1 MKKTKKVLIAG
12 ALVLSVFAATTQ
24 NHQVSAAPSDL
35 ASNGDFEELKTS
47 NIGSY
52 TGTSS
57 EMDYGTWYTRNGG
70 VVSYTGYNESE
81 RSGMLPGNAGDT
93 WLGQA
98 IKVEKNT
105 DYVFSAYIKTS
116 LAKGNAALE
125 ILDADFNVI
134 DRYLIGG
141 TEWQE
146 GKITFNSGDR
156 DRIVIRVLKRSD
168 DDTSDVY
175 KSEVYVDNAKL
186 FTKADY
192 EEYQAKQDAKTKL
205 VNLVGNSDLVGMT
218 NDDIKANDGWPLGWN
233 VGDYYSNAK
242 TDNPTVLGEGYGENA
257 NGFVLPAE
265 NGDVWVRTVANVKKN
280 TDYLFKVRVKHSDAL
295 AGTTVSV
302 EGPNNDE
309 NASTTRLG
317 ETWPGGTSWSDVEI
331 KFNSGE
337 YEKVLLNVYKYGPV
351 NGNENEQATYHS
363 TVNVSDMR
371 LYEQAVYDKVLEE
384 EKEEDQEEQNNQ
396 YTEVWRDD
404 FDTLDMNS
412 WSYQLGHKRGIEP
425 QDYVDNPENVFIDD
439 GNLVLRATEKKEY
452 RVHYNANGSDIVKKY
467 DSGSIATF
475 GKKEFLYG
483 KIEVRAKLPKGAG
496 AFPAIW
502 TLGNDFTLDGLVDS
516 EQGVGWPMCGEIDI
530 MELIGANPDVAGTS
544 DSTVHGTIHNGLT
557 EDGDKAQ
564 TNTYTLPNDETF
576 NKDFHTF
583 SIVWNPDTIQWYVD
597 DNLYSTVYIT
607 DLDYFQKPHYL
618 LFNLAAGGEWPGF
631 PNEDTDFPMDF
642 VIDYVSYSQ
651 TKEQKAAADKYYET
665 CPTINGVKDITISN
679 EDELQN
685 LLANVSAKDY
695 NGQDLEVSCS
705 VNDGYKLMWNG
716 KTRTSEIDF
725 SKEGT
730 YEIVYSTVGESNIYT
745 REVATLHVVK

>member
-52 TGTSS
+52 TETSS

-317 ETWPGGTSWSDVEI
+317 GTWPGGTSWSDVEI

-351 NGNENEQATYHS
+351 DGNEKEQATYHS

-439 GNLVLRATEKKEY
+439 GNLVLRATKKKEY

-564 TNTYTLPNDETF
+564 TNTYTLPNGETF

>member
-52 TGTSS
+52 TGTPS

-98 IKVEKNT
+98 VKVEKNT

-156 DRIVIRVLKRSD
+156 DRIVIRVLKWSD

-351 NGNENEQATYHS
+351 DGNENEQATYHS

-439 GNLVLRATEKKEY
+439 GNLVLRATKKKEY

-564 TNTYTLPNDETF
+564 TNTYTLPNGETF

>member
-384 EKEEDQEEQNNQ
+384 EKEED
-396 YTEVWRDD
+396 
-404 FDTLDMNS
+404 
-412 WSYQLGHKRGIEP
+412 
-425 QDYVDNPENVFIDD
+425 
-439 GNLVLRATEKKEY
+439 
-452 RVHYNANGSDIVKKY
+452 
-467 DSGSIATF
+467 
-475 GKKEFLYG
+475 
-483 KIEVRAKLPKGAG
+483 
-496 AFPAIW
+496 
-502 TLGNDFTLDGLVDS
+502 
-516 EQGVGWPMCGEIDI
+516 
-530 MELIGANPDVAGTS
+530 
-544 DSTVHGTIHNGLT
+544 
-557 EDGDKAQ
+557 
-564 TNTYTLPNDETF
+564 
-576 NKDFHTF
+576 
-583 SIVWNPDTIQWYVD
+583 
-597 DNLYSTVYIT
+597 
-607 DLDYFQKPHYL
+607 
-618 LFNLAAGGEWPGF
+618 
-631 PNEDTDFPMDF
+631 
-642 VIDYVSYSQ
+642 
-651 TKEQKAAADKYYET
+651 
-665 CPTINGVKDITISN
+665 
-679 EDELQN
+679 
-685 LLANVSAKDY
+685 
-695 NGQDLEVSCS
+695 
-705 VNDGYKLMWNG
+705 
-716 KTRTSEIDF
+716 
-725 SKEGT
+725 
-730 YEIVYSTVGESNIYT
+730 
-745 REVATLHVVK
+745 

>member
-351 NGNENEQATYHS
+351 DGNENEQATYHS

-384 EKEEDQEEQNNQ
+384 EKEENQEEQNNQ

-439 GNLVLRATEKKEY
+439 GNLVLRATKKKEY

-564 TNTYTLPNDETF
+564 TNTYTLPNGETF

-583 SIVWNPDTIQWYVD
+583 SIVWNPDTIEWYVD

>member
-47 NIGSY
+47 SILTYSGNPSDMEY
-52 TGTSS
+52 SN
-57 EMDYGTWYTRNGG
+57 WYSKGGG
-70 VVSYTGYNESE
+70 VVSYVGNNESE
-81 RSGMLPGNAGDT
+81 RSGMLPANKQDV
-93 WLGQA
+93 WLAQVV
-98 IKVEKNT
+98 KVKKNT
-105 DYVFSAYIKTS
+105 DYVFSAYVRTS
-116 LAKGNAALE
+116 LAGGSGILQV
-125 ILDADFNVI
+125 LDANTNKIEGI
-134 DRYLIGG
+134 DEVWTGG
-141 TEWQE
+141 TEWKHE
-146 GKITFNSGDR
+146 TVSFNSGNHEE
-156 DRIVIRVLKRSD
+156 IVIRVLKWTDEKDTVSD
-168 DDTSDVY
+168 IY
-175 KSEVYVDNAKL
+175 KSEVYVDDAKL

-192 EEYQAKQDAKTKL
+192 EEYQAKQETKTKL
-205 VNLVGNSDLVGMT
+205 TNYIKNSDLINVQSS
-218 NDDIKANDGWPLGWN
+218 DILKNN
-233 VGDYYSNAK
+233 GDTYSYESGKFYYNGDVPA
-242 TDNPTVLGEGYGENA
+242 VIGEGYGENA
-257 NGFVLPAE
+257 YGLVLPE
-265 NGDVWVRTVANVKKN
+265 NVEYNSLKALIDGLKQN
-280 TDYLFKVRVKHSDAL
+280 TDYVFKVYLKHGSDNTGTVTSINALDGTSLFKADDNIGYSGGV
-295 AGTTVSV
+295 
-302 EGPNNDE
+302 
-309 NASTTRLG
+309 
-317 ETWPGGTSWSDVEI
+317 TWKEYTYP
-331 KFNSGE
+331 FNSGSF
-337 YEKVLLNVYKYGPV
+337 EKAYVDIYKYY
-351 NGNENEQATYHS
+351 GNS
-363 TVNVSDMR
+363 TASISDMR
-371 LYEQAVYDKVLEE
+371 VYEKAEYDKYLEE
-384 EKEEDQEEQNNQ
+384 IKEEEQEAQDKL
-396 YTEVWRDD
+396 YTEVWRDE

-425 QDYVDNPENVFIDD
+425 QEYVDSSENVFVED
-439 GNLVLRATEKKEY
+439 GKLILRATKKHEY
-452 RVHYNANGSDIVKKY
+452 TIHYNADGSDIVKKY

-475 GKKEFLYG
+475 GKREFLYG
-483 KIEVRAKLPKGAG
+483 KIEMRAKLPKGAG
-496 AFPAIW
+496 AFPAFW
-502 TLGNDFTLDGLVDS
+502 TLGNDFTLDGLVASD
-516 EQGVGWPMCGEIDI
+516 QGVGWPMCGEIDI
-530 MELIGANPDVAGTS
+530 MELIGENPDMPGTS
-544 DSTVHGTIHNGLT
+544 DRTVHGTIHNGLT

-576 NKDFHTF
+576 NNDFHTF

-607 DLDYFQKPHYL
+607 DLDYFHKPHYL
-618 LFNLAAGGEWPGF
+618 LLNLAAGGAWPGF
-631 PNEDTDFPMDF
+631 PNDQTQFPMDF

>member
-1 MKKTKKVLIAG
+1 MKKTKKVLIAS
-12 ALVLSVFAATTQ
+12 ALALSTFAAAKQTW
-24 NHQVSAAPSDL
+24 QVNAAPTDL
-35 ASNGDFEELKTS
+35 VVNGDFEELKTS
-47 NIGSY
+47 SILTYSGN
-52 TGTSS
+52 SS
-57 EMDYGTWYTRNGG
+57 DMEYSNWYSKGGG
-70 VVSYTGYNESE
+70 VVSYVGNNESE
-81 RSGMLPGNAGDT
+81 RSGMLPANKQDV
-93 WLGQA
+93 WLAQVV
-98 IKVEKNT
+98 KVKKNT
-105 DYVFSAYIKTS
+105 DYVFSAYVRTS
-116 LAKGNAALE
+116 LARGSGILQV
-125 ILDADFNVI
+125 LDANTDKIEGI
-134 DRYLIGG
+134 DEVWTGG
-141 TEWQE
+141 TEWKH
-146 GKITFNSGDR
+146 GTVSFNSGNHEE
-156 DRIVIRVLKRSD
+156 IVIRVLKWTDKNDTVSD
-168 DDTSDVY
+168 IY
-175 KSEVYVDNAKL
+175 KSEVYVDDAKL

-351 NGNENEQATYHS
+351 DGKESEQATYHS

-396 YTEVWRDD
+396 YTEVWRDE

-425 QDYVDNPENVFIDD
+425 QEYVDSSKNVFVED
-439 GNLVLRATEKKEY
+439 GKLILRATKKDEY
-452 RVHYNANGSDIVKKY
+452 TIHYNADGSDIVKKY

-475 GKKEFLYG
+475 GKREFLYG
-483 KIEVRAKLPKGAG
+483 KIEMRAKLPKGAG
-496 AFPAIW
+496 AFPAFW
-502 TLGNDFTLDGLVDS
+502 TLGNDFTLDGLVASD
-516 EQGVGWPMCGEIDI
+516 QGVGWPMCGEIDI
-530 MELIGANPDVAGTS
+530 MELIGENPDMPGTS
-544 DSTVHGTIHNGLT
+544 DRTVHGTIHNGLT

-564 TNTYTLPNDETF
+564 TNTYSLPEGQTFNDEY
-576 NKDFHTF
+576 HTF
-583 SIVWNPDTIQWYVD
+583 SIIWNPDTIQWYVD

-607 DLDYFQKPHYL
+607 DLDYFHKPHYL
-618 LFNLAAGGEWPGF
+618 LLNLAAGGAWPGF
-631 PNEDTDFPMDF
+631 PNDQTQFPMDF
-642 VIDYVSYSQ
+642 EIDY
-651 TKEQKAAADKYYET
+651 
-665 CPTINGVKDITISN
+665 ITAIF
-679 EDELQN
+679 LLRQN
-685 LLANVSAKDY
+685 LLYCRLAPLIRIRLCFLTAS
-695 NGQDLEVSCS
+695 
-705 VNDGYKLMWNG
+705 
-716 KTRTSEIDF
+716 R
-725 SKEGT
+725 
-730 YEIVYSTVGESNIYT
+730 
-745 REVATLHVVK
+745 

>member
-317 ETWPGGTSWSDVEI
+317 GTWPGGTSWSDVEI

-351 NGNENEQATYHS
+351 DGNEKEQATYHS

-439 GNLVLRATEKKEY
+439 GNLVLRATKKKEY

-564 TNTYTLPNDETF
+564 TNTYTLPNGETF